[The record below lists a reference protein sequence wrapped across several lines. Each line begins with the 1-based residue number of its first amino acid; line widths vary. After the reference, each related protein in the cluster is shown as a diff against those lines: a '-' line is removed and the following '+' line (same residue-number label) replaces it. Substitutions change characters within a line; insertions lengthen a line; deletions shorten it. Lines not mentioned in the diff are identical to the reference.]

1 MSDPIEVDI
10 GGYALDPLMHDNQQL
25 RGHPRIQP
33 QGVPMKTFFLSCS
46 NEETARD
53 LASHIVTEVEG
64 VRICTLLRMPEGR
77 ALLVTE
83 RGNGTAGIPGVNLSV
98 VPLDAVSVPEEDMI
112 DVFAS
117 VVETVRKKM

>member
-1 MSDPIEVDI
+1 
-10 GGYALDPLMHDNQQL
+10 
-25 RGHPRIQP
+25 
-33 QGVPMKTFFLSCS
+33 MKTFFLSCS

-83 RGNGTAGIPGVNLSV
+83 RGNGTAGIPGVNL
-98 VPLDAVSVPEEDMI
+98 
-112 DVFAS
+112 FAS
-117 VVETVRKKM
+117 VVETIRKKM